1 MNDSD
6 VKRIGQK
13 LAEGIK
19 TQGDCEKMLGK
30 LLKSFYETVLNAE
43 LDEHLGCARH
53 SKATARRANTRNGYG
68 QKTLKTDRGPIE
80 IDAPRD
86 RDASFKPAIISK
98 GETRIKGLDETILT
112 LYARG
117 MTVRDIQST
126 LRDIYRGA
134 EVSAGTVARVT
145 DAVNDDIRA
154 WMNRPLDE
162 LYPIVYFDGLCVKV
176 HADGRVVNKTVHLAL
191 AINKEGHK
199 ELLGLWIAERESSKL
214 WLSIFT
220 ELQNRGVKDI
230 IIACMDGIT
239 GGADALAAAFPKAK
253 LQLCV
258 AHMLRNSMRYVASKD
273 RQAVAN
279 DLKAVYRATG
289 VRAAEHALEKFAETW
304 DRKYPSISRQWR
316 RNWPDVITMFDYP
329 SEIRRIIYTTN
340 AIESLNSVIRKAIR
354 NRKIFP
360 SDQSALKLVYLAV
373 MQASARWSK
382 PLNNWNPAMNRFA
395 IEYDKRWS

>member
-1 MNDSD
+1 M
-6 VKRIGQK
+6 
-13 LAEGIK
+13 
-19 TQGDCEKMLGK
+19 
-30 LLKSFYETVLNAE
+30 
-43 LDEHLGCARH
+43 
-53 SKATARRANTRNGYG
+53 
-68 QKTLKTDRGPIE
+68 
-80 IDAPRD
+80 
-86 RDASFKPAIISK
+86 
-98 GETRIKGLDETILT
+98 
-112 LYARG
+112 
-117 MTVRDIQST
+117 
-126 LRDIYRGA
+126 
-134 EVSAGTVARVT
+134 
-145 DAVNDDIRA
+145 
-154 WMNRPLDE
+154 
-162 LYPIVYFDGLCVKV
+162 
-176 HADGRVVNKTVHLAL
+176 VNKTVHLAL
-191 AINKEGHK
+191 AVNKEGHK
-199 ELLGLWIAERESSKL
+199 ELLGLWMAERESSKL

-220 ELQNRGVKDI
+220 EPRNRGVKDI

-258 AHMLRNSMRYVASKD
+258 VHMLRNSMRYVASKD

-289 VRAAEHALEKFAETW
+289 VQAAEHALEKFAETW

-316 RNWPDVITMFDYP
+316 RELARRHNHVHCDYP